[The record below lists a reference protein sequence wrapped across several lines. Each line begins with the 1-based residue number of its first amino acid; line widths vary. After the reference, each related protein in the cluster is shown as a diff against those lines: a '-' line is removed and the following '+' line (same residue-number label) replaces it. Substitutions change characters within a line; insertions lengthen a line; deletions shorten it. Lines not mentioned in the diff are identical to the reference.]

1 MATKNSKPM
10 SVRESSVAAHSRR
23 HALATMLGA
32 GGLMR
37 SSMLAVETEAPVR
50 LAISESLMGDVNLND
65 ARAAMQIWVERMTRD
80 LNLLVD
86 SKLLFSTQEILERIR
101 KGQADAVALNVVEYR
116 QVADLLDS
124 SQIVTS
130 AGNAG
135 LEQYV
140 ILVKQNSGIRDFGGL
155 KGRRLRILKAPKMC
169 VAPAWLFS
177 TLEAGHHG
185 PAEEFLGAIETESKF
200 SRVILPVFFG
210 QADACLTSKR
220 GFDTMCELNPQ
231 VARDLKVLLSSPS
244 LVVSFYIFRKN
255 YQTVNRR
262 KLIKAISRLRT
273 GPAGEQLA
281 TLFQFAELTV
291 RDASCLASAL
301 SVLDAADH
309 ARARQGAGMR
319 KG

>member
-1 MATKNSKPM
+1 MAMKNSNP
-10 SVRESSVAAHSRR
+10 AAVSETPGNPISRR
-23 HALATMLGA
+23 HALAVMLGA
-32 GGLMR
+32 GCFSLGSL
-37 SSMLAVETEAPVR
+37 SAAETDEPVR
-50 LAISESLMGDVNLND
+50 LAISESLLGDVNLND
-65 ARAAMQIWVERMTRD
+65 ARAAMRIWVERMTRD
-80 LNLLVD
+80 LNLFVN

-101 KGQADAVALNVVEYR
+101 KGQADAVALNVLEYR

-130 AGNAG
+130 AGDAG

-140 ILVKQNSGIRDFGGL
+140 ILVKQNSGIRGLADL
-155 KGRRLRILKAPKMC
+155 KGRKLRMLKAPKMC
-169 VAPAWLFS
+169 VAPAWLLS

-185 PAEEFLGAIETESKF
+185 PAEQFLGALETESKF

-210 QADACLTSKR
+210 QSDACLTSKR

-231 VARDLKVLLSSPS
+231 VARDLKVLVSSPS

-255 YQTVNRR
+255 YQSLNRG

-273 GPAGEQLA
+273 GAAGEQLA
-281 TLFQFAELTV
+281 TLFQFEALAV

-301 SVLDAADH
+301 SVLDAAEH
-309 ARARQGAGMR
+309 ARARRGAGMR

>member
-220 GFDTMCELNPQ
+220 MCELNPQ
-231 VARDLKVLLSSPS
+231 VDRDLKVLLSSPS

-281 TLFQFAELTV
+281 TLFQFAELAV

-301 SVLDAADH
+301 SLLDAADR
-309 ARARQGAGMR
+309 ARAKRGTGIR